1 MPSCIFPGLEF
12 DSPRSR
18 FGRHLQKY
26 VTPQMSS
33 IIQKVKLKDLIG
45 VEQTHTHTHTVGSN
59 YREWEATKI
68 GPPKWT
74 FH

>member
-45 VEQTHTHTHTVGSN
+45 VEQTHTHTLLKEVISVVSSYIITCP
-59 YREWEATKI
+59 RI
-68 GPPKWT
+68 PQI
-74 FH
+74 

>member
-33 IIQKVKLKDLIG
+33 IIQKVKLKDLIE
-45 VEQTHTHTHTVGSN
+45 VEQTHTHTHTQKCGVAESV
-59 YREWEATKI
+59 
-68 GPPKWT
+68 
-74 FH
+74 